1 MVDLILNQKPPE
13 IIELELLKPKLEAV
27 ESQNRALR
35 LEILTLKESLADRE
49 KIINDIYLHKGKFR
63 VWKGKYCLDG

>member
-49 KIINDIYLHKGKFR
+49 KIINDIST
-63 VWKGKYCLDG
+63 